1 MRRLALLIV
10 LLIGL
15 SSAEPLAP
23 TIFDQEELSGAARAA
38 IASCIAMLVFV
49 FGLLQKPRAQR
60 PAWDIALAR
69 VALTGIIALVAVLC
83 VRLAWPDN
91 LALEWV
97 TAAVIGSEGP
107 SAIRWLRE
115 RFANAWKG
123 GKHDGD

>member
-1 MRRLALLIV
+1 MRRLALLIM

-23 TIFDQEELSGAARAA
+23 TIFDREELSGAARAA

-49 FGLLQKPRAQR
+49 FGVLQKPRAQR

-69 VALTGIIALVAVLC
+69 TALTGIIALVAVLC

-91 LALEWV
+91 LAIEWL
-97 TAAVIGSEGP
+97 TAAVVGSEGP
-107 SAIRWLRE
+107 GAIKWLRE
-115 RFANAWKG
+115 RFGMLWKKEG
-123 GKHDGD
+123 GDT